1 MSEGSQVWNRL
12 VCPPKRLLSRLW
24 VIQVYDALLPVVITL
39 HSFTEGRKPALGL
52 LVIWMSIRLVNKL
65 VPQFRQP
72 PWRPPLE
79 AILLA
84 LLLVNTRVIVLRE
97 DVDGPTNFLLIAL
110 GFVIG
115 SSQGLRE
122 WRASF
127 GWLALTPLLLAINI
141 LNRHSAASILSSSF
155 VKDVY
160 EAVMDGHGGINRFAT
175 ILMLVTLSAAAF
187 SLLARSLSGR
197 VFGTTAA
204 LAGYALCVGTD
215 SRLAQIAPPLAL
227 VIGMAAARW
236 KKGFT
241 RFVLFLFGAA
251 ATAALLVG
259 SWWFLFAPDA
269 SINQSSDLGRLRAG
283 ACWLSL
289 MFTGNNRF
297 IYGVGYGAKANEMC
311 SHLREGGGFGH
322 AHNTIAQVGGQ
333 LGLLGILAFLI
344 VVIVISMG
352 LRRQA
357 LSVAC
362 PSGQPRFH
370 LAFFQAAVS
379 LNVLLLLNA
388 LATTIYR
395 SNQVTQCLIGFLAAT
410 SLCLFTTP
418 AATTLAAEP
427 PPAALESSSLGG
439 R

>member
-1 MSEGSQVWNRL
+1 MSERSQVWNRL
-12 VCPPKRLLSRLW
+12 VNQLKALLSRLW
-24 VIQVYDALLPVVITL
+24 AIQIYDAILPVVITL
-39 HSFTEGRKPALGL
+39 HSFPEGRNPALGL
-52 LVIWMSIRLVNKL
+52 LVIWMSIRLLNQL
-65 VPQFRQP
+65 VAQFCQHS
-72 PWRPPLE
+72 WRPPLE

-84 LLLVNTRVIVLRE
+84 LLLVNTRLIVLRE
-97 DVDGPTNFLLIAL
+97 DIDGATNFLLIAI

-115 SSQGLRE
+115 SSQSLRE
-122 WRASF
+122 WRVSF
-127 GWLALTPLLLAINI
+127 GWLALTPLLVGINV
-141 LNRHSAASILSSSF
+141 LNHHSAAIVWSSSF

-160 EAVMDGHGGINRFAT
+160 EAAMDGHGGINRFAT
-175 ILMLVTLSAAAF
+175 ILMLVTLSATSF
-187 SLLARSLSGR
+187 TLLARSLPER
-197 VFGTTAA
+197 VFGATAA

-227 VIGMAAARW
+227 VIGMVAARW
-236 KKGFT
+236 RKDST
-241 RFVLFLFGAA
+241 RFVVFLLAA
-251 ATAALLVG
+251 VVTAALLVG

-289 MFTGNNRF
+289 MFTGGNRF
-297 IYGVGYGAKANEMC
+297 IYGVGYGPQANDMC

-322 AHNTIAQVGGQ
+322 AHNTIAQIGGQ
-333 LGLLGILAFLI
+333 LGMLGILAFLI

-362 PSGQPRFH
+362 RSGQPPFH
-370 LAFFQAAVS
+370 LPFFQAAVS
-379 LNVLLLLNA
+379 LNVLLLFNT

-418 AATTLAAEP
+418 AATSLASEP
-427 PPAALESSSLGG
+427 PPADLESSST
-439 R
+439 